1 MSETPL
7 FYKWPFNLPV
17 AKPWLRSVTGLSLQL
32 ISFNPKP
39 ILVGFVVDT
48 IAFEQVLL

>member
-1 MSETPL
+1 MSQTPL
-7 FYKWPFNLPV
+7 FNKQPLNLPV
-17 AKPWLRSVTGLSLQL
+17 AKPWLGSVTGLSLQL

-39 ILVGFVVDT
+39 ILEGYVVDT